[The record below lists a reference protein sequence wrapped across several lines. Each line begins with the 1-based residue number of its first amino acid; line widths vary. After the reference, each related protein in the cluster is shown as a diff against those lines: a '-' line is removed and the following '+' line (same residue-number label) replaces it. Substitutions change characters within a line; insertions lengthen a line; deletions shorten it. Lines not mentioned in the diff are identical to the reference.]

1 MHIWKCIKMHWC
13 ASKCISVHQNASN
26 VCRMNCSNV
35 MCTNWSKKWFLF
47 HLIRVKCINMHLNAS
62 KCIIM
67 YAEWIILMFCAW
79 NFNLKNSNFFGWKW
93 PIFFL
98 SAQNASICIRMHQNV
113 CRMKCANVLCTKISK
128 NGFILHL
135 KGLKSA
141 KYLLHF
147 VMEDPV
153 LPVLHIN
160 DPPLPYRVLFYTAF
174 IWYPKYP
181 NIWIYPDTSK

>member
-1 MHIWKCIKMHWC
+1 MHSYYLEQNMVFSPGKSSILAYFYKIKTPWLIISCIKHLHISFCTHFGAFWC
-13 ASKCISVHQNASN
+13 ILTHSEHLEQN
-26 VCRMNCSNV
+26 V
-35 MCTNWSKKWFLF
+35 
-47 HLIRVKCINMHLNAS
+47 
-62 KCIIM
+62 
-67 YAEWIILMFCAW
+67 E

-128 NGFILHL
+128 NGFILHF

-141 KYLLHF
+141 KYFLHF

-153 LPVLHIN
+153 SKHC
-160 DPPLPYRVLFYTAF
+160 AF
-174 IWYPKYP
+174 KSL
-181 NIWIYPDTSK
+181 TTRLSVRSVGL

>member
-1 MHIWKCIKMHWC
+1 MNNSFYKHLMHFDARWCILIHFQICIKIQLRLSQY
-13 ASKCISVHQNASN
+13 ASKCIKVHE
-26 VCRMNCSNV
+26 
-35 MCTNWSKKWFLF
+35 
-47 HLIRVKCINMHLNAS
+47 NAS
-62 KCIIM
+62 KCKQKELCKCFVHKIIKQVVFIT
-67 YAEWIILMFCAW
+67 YRLVK
-79 NFNLKNSNFFGWKW
+79 LT
-93 PIFFL
+93 IFHAKIGYFVP

-153 LPVLHIN
+153 T
-160 DPPLPYRVLFYTAF
+160 FYN
-174 IWYPKYP
+174 KM
-181 NIWIYPDTSK
+181 

>member
-1 MHIWKCIKMHWC
+1 MHQY
-13 ASKCISVHQNASN
+13 ASE
-26 VCRMNCSNV
+26 
-35 MCTNWSKKWFLF
+35 
-47 HLIRVKCINMHLNAS
+47 CINMHLNAS

-67 YAEWIILMFCAW
+67 YAEWIISVFCEW

-141 KYLLHF
+141 KYICHF

-153 LPVLHIN
+153 GCVCMFTIFSYN
-160 DPPLPYRVLFYTAF
+160 SQWIF
-174 IWYPKYP
+174 IKIRFPES
-181 NIWIYPDTSK
+181 T

>member
-1 MHIWKCIKMHWC
+1 MHQY
-13 ASKCISVHQNASN
+13 ASE
-26 VCRMNCSNV
+26 
-35 MCTNWSKKWFLF
+35 
-47 HLIRVKCINMHLNAS
+47 CINMHLNAS

-67 YAEWIILMFCAW
+67 YAEWIISMFCAW

-153 LPVLHIN
+153 FFFSTSRIISAAKGLGYFRIPIIL
-160 DPPLPYRVLFYTAF
+160 
-174 IWYPKYP
+174 
-181 NIWIYPDTSK
+181 IYYFLTDQNCGQRG

>member
-1 MHIWKCIKMHWC
+1 MHQYASECIKMYH
-13 ASKCISVHQNASN
+13 N
-26 VCRMNCSNV
+26 VCRMNYFNV
-35 MCTNWSKKWFLF
+35 LCIKFQFEKFQFFWLKMTN
-47 HLIRVKCINMHLNAS
+47 
-62 KCIIM
+62 
-67 YAEWIILMFCAW
+67 
-79 NFNLKNSNFFGWKW
+79 
-93 PIFFL
+93 FFL

-153 LPVLHIN
+153 GICTTKNSNFIIKSVP
-160 DPPLPYRVLFYTAF
+160 FYQ
-174 IWYPKYP
+174 K
-181 NIWIYPDTSK
+181 NSGN

>member
-1 MHIWKCIKMHWC
+1 MHQY
-13 ASKCISVHQNASN
+13 ASE
-26 VCRMNCSNV
+26 
-35 MCTNWSKKWFLF
+35 
-47 HLIRVKCINMHLNAS
+47 CINMHMNAS

-153 LPVLHIN
+153 QENQFLVESIYILGEIN
-160 DPPLPYRVLFYTAF
+160 IGWL
-174 IWYPKYP
+174 
-181 NIWIYPDTSK
+181 

>member
-1 MHIWKCIKMHWC
+1 MQSEHLEKKQVIFFKKLEFSTFC
-13 ASKCISVHQNASN
+13 SKCSECVNMHQNAPKCVQN
-26 VCRMNCSNV
+26 E
-35 MCTNWSKKWFLF
+35 MCKCFMHEIIKEVVFITYRLVKLTIF
-47 HLIRVKCINMHLNAS
+47 HAKIGYFV
-62 KCIIM
+62 
-67 YAEWIILMFCAW
+67 
-79 NFNLKNSNFFGWKW
+79 
-93 PIFFL
+93 P

-153 LPVLHIN
+153 CLAKKFFDPCSLQNSQLMHLWICTIN
-160 DPPLPYRVLFYTAF
+160 WSMLELQ
-174 IWYPKYP
+174 KLQ
-181 NIWIYPDTSK
+181 

>member
-1 MHIWKCIKMHWC
+1 MHFDAFWCTLMHFDAFSCTLMHFDAYWLNLSWILMHIWKCIKMHWC

-35 MCTNWSKKWFLF
+35 MCTNLSKKWFLF

-67 YAEWIILMFCAW
+67 YAEWIISMFCAL

-128 NGFILHL
+128 NG
-135 KGLKSA
+135 
-141 KYLLHF
+141 
-147 VMEDPV
+147 
-153 LPVLHIN
+153 
-160 DPPLPYRVLFYTAF
+160 
-174 IWYPKYP
+174 
-181 NIWIYPDTSK
+181 